1 MPMVQAVQS
10 LFRSD
15 QHGQSPKTQP
25 DPLEWPPRWMK
36 INRSRPH
43 LQLQSQAMLAAR
55 LFALNTAS
63 ATLAGAVE
71 RANTTKTATIKG

>member
-1 MPMVQAVQS
+1 
-10 LFRSD
+10 
-15 QHGQSPKTQP
+15 
-25 DPLEWPPRWMK
+25 MK